1 MFVLAFLSCTRSGPA
16 LEVAQELPA
25 VPSEVPIA
33 VEEAPPPEPEPPPP
47 PPLSPGTLT
56 VESYRDGVAV
66 TVILPDG
73 TEQSGTTPF
82 RVESGGGEAVVQL
95 SAPGKETREDRVSID
110 GDTLHR
116 VCMSDEGQL
125 LECVWRLRCG
135 LRPKAVLF
143 SPDGSELWLAA
154 LYDKPAL
161 EIYDTTTWEEIGS
174 VELGDYGA
182 VELHF
187 SEDGSKLY
195 ASQLETNLVYEVD
208 VATRTVLRQFPTL
221 GTFPKIIEISPDGH
235 TLWSSNWKTRNLV
248 RVDLDSGESTAV
260 PSVRTPRGMY
270 ATADGRYLFVAGY
283 GGGELQR
290 IDRQTGESEILF
302 TNGGALR
309 HIVADESSNTL
320 FISDMRGSVLWTWP
334 IDGQPGDEPT
344 LLARLDPNTNTIDIS
359 PDGQV
364 IFVSNRGRNNPE
376 TYMKAGP
383 EWGSVLV
390 IDARSGELLDAIV
403 AGNQPTGLD
412 LSADGTLLAHSDFR
426 DNRLNIYRVPSTEEL
441 RAGEGG
447 RATVYKADLRK
458 AGWVSHEEEGKT
470 NPDILGISP

>member
-1 MFVLAFLSCTRSGPA
+1 MFGLVLLSCTRSGPTLDVTQESPA
-16 LEVAQELPA
+16 PIEIPVVA
-25 VPSEVPIA
+25 
-33 VEEAPPPEPEPPPP
+33 EEAPPAEPPPP
-47 PPLSPGTLT
+47 PPPSPGTLT
-56 VESYRDGVAV
+56 VETYGQGVAV
-66 TVILPDG
+66 TVVLPDG
-73 TEQSGTTPF
+73 TEHSGSSPF
-82 RVESGGGEAVVQL
+82 QIQSGGGEALVRL
-95 SAPGKETREDRVSID
+95 SAPGKEAREDWVPID
-110 GDTLHR
+110 GDTRHR
-116 VCMSDEGQL
+116 ACLADEGQL
-125 LECVWRLRCG
+125 LECVWRLRSG
-135 LRPKAVLF
+135 KRPKAVLF

-161 EIYDTTTWEEIGS
+161 EIYDTTTWEQIAGI
-174 VELGDYGA
+174 ELGDYGA

-187 SEDGSKLY
+187 SEDGSRLY

-208 VATRTVLRQFPTL
+208 VATREILRQFPTL
-221 GTFPKIIEISPDGH
+221 GTYPKIIEISPDGH

-248 RVDLDSGESTAV
+248 QVDLDSGESTAV

-283 GGGELQR
+283 GSGELQR
-290 IDRQTGESEILF
+290 IDRLTGESEILF

-334 IDGQPGDEPT
+334 IDGQPGGEPT
-344 LLARLDPNTNTIDIS
+344 MLARLDPNTNTVDIS

-364 IFVSNRGRNNPE
+364 LFVSNRGRNNPE

-383 EWGSVLV
+383 EWGSVQV
-390 IDARSGELLDAIV
+390 IDARTGELLDAIV

-412 LSADGTLLAHSDFR
+412 LSSDGTLLAHSDFR

-447 RATVYKADLRK
+447 RASVYRAELRK
-458 AGWVSHEEEGKT
+458 AGWVSHEKEAET
-470 NPDILGISP
+470 NPEILGISP